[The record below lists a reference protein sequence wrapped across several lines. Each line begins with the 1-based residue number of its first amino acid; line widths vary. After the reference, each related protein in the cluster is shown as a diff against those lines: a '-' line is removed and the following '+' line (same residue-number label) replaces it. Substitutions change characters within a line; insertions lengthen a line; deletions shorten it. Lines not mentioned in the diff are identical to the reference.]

1 MLPLKTMRRLLFGL
15 AAAATTAVVPSAS
28 LAVTSGQVSASMA
41 VGYSCDLDLPGN
53 QTLVA
58 SGTTATATATLP
70 YVQNGDTLYGLS
82 SLTLTSPTGS
92 DVSGSISLTAAD
104 GTTSLVSNSST
115 SSSATGSA
123 YEGSNSG
130 NGEISFVVQ
139 ENTQSAFVEGSYS
152 IAATLSCEESQ

>member
-1 MLPLKTMRRLLFGL
+1 MRRLLFGL

-58 SGTTATATATLP
+58 SGTTATATASVP

-82 SLTLTSPTGS
+82 SLTLSSPTGS
-92 DVSGSISLTAAD
+92 DVTGSISLTAAD
-104 GTTSLVSNSST
+104 GTTTLVTNSSQT
-115 SSSATGSA
+115 GSATGSA
-123 YEGSNSG
+123 PYTGSKSG
-130 NGEISFVVQ
+130 NGQLAFVVQ

-152 IAATLSCEESQ
+152 ISATLSCEESQ